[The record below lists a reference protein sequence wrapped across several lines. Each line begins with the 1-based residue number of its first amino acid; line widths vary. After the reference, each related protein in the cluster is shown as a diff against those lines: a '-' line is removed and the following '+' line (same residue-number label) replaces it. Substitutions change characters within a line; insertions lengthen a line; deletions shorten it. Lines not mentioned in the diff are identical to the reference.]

1 MEIKKLAKMLGIVGI
16 GSVVIITDVLIGI
29 SIDKDF
35 DKLDDQKK
43 ISEKMFN
50 YLKIYLKSALGLK
63 IILLLDELFRKPFIF
78 NFLLFEPVLIL
89 LIFTFSSVF
98 SLTSFLIA
106 FFEFII
112 NIINKGSLP
121 LYRFTIISL
130 SSVLDFF

>member
-63 IILLLDELFRKPFIF
+63 IILLLDELLQPK
-78 NFLLFEPVLIL
+78 E
-89 LIFTFSSVF
+89 
-98 SLTSFLIA
+98 
-106 FFEFII
+106 
-112 NIINKGSLP
+112 
-121 LYRFTIISL
+121 
-130 SSVLDFF
+130 D